1 MISVVI
7 PAYNAEALISKCLDS
22 LLKQTIDQTK
32 YEIIVVDDGSTDAT
46 ADVVQSFENVR
57 LIKQNNQGPAA
68 ARNNGAANAKGDIIL
83 FTDSDCVPAINWIE
97 EMIRPF
103 NDDAEIVGVKGIYKT
118 DQKELIARFVQA
130 EYEDKYDV
138 LKRDQYIDF
147 VDTYSAGF
155 KRKVFLEFGGY
166 DTSFPVACAEDVE
179 LSFRM
184 FSRGY
189 KMVFNPNAVVS
200 HRHPATLTGYLK
212 KKYKFA
218 FWRIL
223 AVRKNPNKIIKD
235 SHTPQIMKLQLL
247 FFPLLIIS
255 LLATIFYP
263 RLIYLG
269 FLVIAVFII
278 STIPFLKKVI
288 KKDIAVGLL
297 SPFLLM
303 TRSVFQLFGVL
314 NGTIQH
320 IVIDNFSIR

>member
-1 MISVVI
+1 MFSVVI
-7 PAYNAEALISKCLDS
+7 PAYNAKASISKCLDGLVNQS
-22 LLKQTIDQTK
+22 IDRSE
-32 YEIIVVDDGSTDAT
+32 YEVIVVDDGSTDST
-46 ADVVQSFENVR
+46 ADIVQDFENVR
-57 LIKQNNQGPAA
+57 LIKQDNQGPAS
-68 ARNNGAANAKGDIIL
+68 ARNNGAKHATGDIIL
-83 FTDSDCVPAINWIE
+83 FTDSDCIPEKNWIE
-97 EMIRPF
+97 QMIRPF
-103 NDDAEIVGVKGIYKT
+103 NDNAEIVGVKGIYKT

-189 KMVFNPNAVVS
+189 KMVFNPNAIVS

-263 RLIYLG
+263 RAIYLG

-320 IVIDNFSIR
+320 IVIK

>member
-155 KRKVFLEFGGY
+155 KRKVFIEFGGY

-320 IVIDNFSIR
+320 IVIK

>member
-1 MISVVI
+1 MIFVII
-7 PAYNAEALISKCLDS
+7 PAYNAEKLISSCLDA
-22 LLKQTIDQTK
+22 LNDQTISRSE
-32 YEIIVVDDGSTDAT
+32 YEILVVDDGSTDKT
-46 ADVVQSFENVR
+46 AQIVRNFKGVR
-57 LIKQNNQGPAA
+57 LIRQENQGPAV
-68 ARNNGAANAKGDIIL
+68 ARNNGAKNAYGDIIL
-83 FTDSDCVPAINWIE
+83 FTDSDCIPEKNWIE

-103 NDDAEIVGVKGIYKT
+103 KNDPEIVGTKGVYKT
-118 DQKELIARFVQA
+118 EQKELIARFVQA

-138 LKRDQYIDF
+138 LKRDRYIDF

-155 KRKVFLEFGGY
+155 KRKTFLEFDGY

-184 FSRGY
+184 ASKGY
-189 KMVFNPNAVVS
+189 KIIFNPNAVVS
-200 HRHPATLTGYLK
+200 HMHPTTFIGYLK

-223 AVRKNPNKIIKD
+223 ALKKNPDKIIKD

-247 FFPLLIIS
+247 FFPLLLLS

-263 RLIYLG
+263 KAIYLA
-269 FLVIAVFII
+269 FLVIAAFIL
-278 STIPFLKKVI
+278 STVPFLKKVI

-303 TRSVFQLFGVL
+303 GRSVSQFFGVL

-320 IVIDNFSIR
+320 IIIKRD

>member
-1 MISVVI
+1 MISVII
-7 PAYNAEALISKCLDS
+7 PAYNAEKLISSCLNALND
-22 LLKQTIDQTK
+22 QTISRTD
-32 YEIIVVDDGSTDAT
+32 YEILIVDDGSTDKT
-46 ADVVQSFENVR
+46 AGIVGGFENVK
-57 LIKQNNQGPAA
+57 LIQQENRGPAG
-68 ARNNGAANAKGDIIL
+68 ARNNGAKNSNGDIIL
-83 FTDSDCVPAINWIE
+83 FTDSDCIPEKNWVE

-103 NDDAEIVGVKGIYKT
+103 NDDPEIVGVKGIYRT

-155 KRKVFLEFGGY
+155 KRKVFLEFDGY

-179 LSFRM
+179 LSFRIA
-184 FSRGY
+184 SKGY
-189 KMVFNPNAVVS
+189 KIVFNPRAVVT
-200 HRHPATLTGYLK
+200 HTHPNCFISYLK
-212 KKYKFA
+212 KKYNFA

-223 AVRKNPNKIIKD
+223 AVRKNPGKIIKD

-247 FFPLLIIS
+247 FFPLLLLS
-255 LLATIFYP
+255 LLAIIFYP
-263 RLIYLG
+263 KTIYLA
-269 FLVIAVFII
+269 FLVIAAFIL
-278 STIPFLKKVI
+278 STVPFLKKVI

-303 TRSVFQLFGVL
+303 GRSVSQFFGVL

-320 IVIDNFSIR
+320 IIIKRD